1 MEDPLPPQ
9 PYVPLIPQA
18 PAQSASDPLPIVH
31 LPQCPLHHLMSK
43 TPALSQQGSGSAQPD
58 NLTSWPRPVRCR
70 CEKLKVL
77 NK

>member
-43 TPALSQQGSGSAQPD
+43 TPAPSH
-58 NLTSWPRPVRCR
+58 
-70 CEKLKVL
+70 
-77 NK
+77 